1 MQQSLDV
8 IDEELSDFVDR
19 VVGGID
25 LDDESLHSAERFAGL
40 AWLVVGRVSVD
51 GWPGW
56 IESDGHRSHEL
67 VEGLRAM
74 GAVDF
79 AEVVEEVL
87 ALYPAADSADVDTRL
102 SGPFAD
108 DRPRRL
114 ADLER
119 RWYRLVREQNLMG
132 EFVAPWIVS
141 HRQEIPFSAE
151 DL

>member
-1 MQQSLDV
+1 
-8 IDEELSDFVDR
+8 
-19 VVGGID
+19 
-25 LDDESLHSAERFAGL
+25 
-40 AWLVVGRVSVD
+40 
-51 GWPGW
+51 
-56 IESDGHRSHEL
+56 
-67 VEGLRAM
+67 M

-108 DRPRRL
+108 DGPRRL

-119 RWYRLVREQNLMG
+119 RWYRLMREQDLMG
-132 EFVAPWIVS
+132 AFVAPWIVS
-141 HRQEIPFSAE
+141 HRREIPFSAE